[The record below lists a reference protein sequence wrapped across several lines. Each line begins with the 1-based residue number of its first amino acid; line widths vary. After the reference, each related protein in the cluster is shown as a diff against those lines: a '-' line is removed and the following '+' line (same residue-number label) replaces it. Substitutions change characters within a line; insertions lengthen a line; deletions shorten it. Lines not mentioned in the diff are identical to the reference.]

1 MGSVLIVGAGNSALD
16 LCTAL
21 LKYRENE
28 NEIQNEKENEN
39 VKEEDGVRVIN
50 TVSDK
55 DRQTNKYRQIDQY
68 KVTEQRERERV
79 ESFLENGNI
88 VEGNEE
94 TSSFFIR
101 NQDKNSQLK
110 NENNNITKNIN
121 NYKNENINNEIIND
135 GNKRK
140 SIHMSVRSIP
150 PCIPRQW
157 GPLSVEEMSVW
168 FLQYLPVRIADSVV
182 WLFYRILLT
191 GRYKYRNRIP
201 GRKFNPDWYP
211 FSSRR
216 VPPIDKG
223 NFTTAVAEGKIILHS
238 CVDRAVGKKL
248 FFKNIDSSLSS
259 PCISSFLPFSS
270 SFFSSSSSAAP
281 SSSTTT
287 FSSSSLFHSIGKN
300 NKDNLTV
307 AKEVKVEVET
317 EEIDSLYADIVVLC
331 TGYEADWSWLEIPLS
346 LPLSLPF
353 SLSLLSPSLPSP
365 SLTQSLS
372 LCLQSDSPFPSPAS
386 GISSCSHDKSLHT
399 TSIQHT
405 DRKTL
410 ISAIAKQRSAAPHL
424 SLCDGVFFI
433 GYDPGNALVPLSAIR
448 SQARDIAIFVKQ
460 IIHAN
465 HSKH

>member
-1 MGSVLIVGAGNSALD
+1 MGTVLIVGAGNSALE

-28 NEIQNEKENEN
+28 NEIQNERENEN
-39 VKEEDGVRVIN
+39 VKEEDVVRVMN
-50 TVSDK
+50 TVRD
-55 DRQTNKYRQIDQY
+55 KYRQIDQY

-110 NENNNITKNIN
+110 NENKNITKNIN
-121 NYKNENINNEIIND
+121 NYKNENININND
-135 GNKRK
+135 RNKRK

-270 SFFSSSSSAAP
+270 SFFSSSSSAAA
-281 SSSTTT
+281 SSTTTT
-287 FSSSSLFHSIGKN
+287 FSSSPLFHSIGKN

-307 AKEVKVEVET
+307 AKEVEVET